1 MRRVLVALLCASTA
15 VAAPEKKD
23 KPIDAKANAGKL
35 DVWKDDLGQ
44 FYVVPTDDSQSLNDA
59 SAWVFFGDG
68 KTMYQQRII
77 GSGTSNHHFEFTIWS
92 PRVNTLSHA
101 ELSFTKDNRLQVE
114 CGVKDKRTLTQLK
127 ADEAKAL
134 FAKATF
140 LPPLWQRESRLLAR
154 DDDGVYYFV
163 DQLGADY
170 GGKGYR
176 VFVGQKG
183 QMKEVAMTNVVE
195 DSGGSIYATKSGNLK
210 IVSKTTDE
218 AYWIKNGKKVEL
230 TILEPVDNRYLIY
243 RGLGIYG
250 NLGTVCEDL

>member
-1 MRRVLVALLCASTA
+1 MRRVLVALLCTSSAF
-15 VAAPEKKD
+15 AAPEKKD
-23 KPIDAKANAGKL
+23 KTIDAKANAAKL

-44 FYVVPTDDSQSLNDA
+44 FYVVPTDTAMSLSDA
-59 SAWVFFGDG
+59 ADWVFFGDG
-68 KTMYQQRII
+68 KNMYRQRII
-77 GSGTSNHHFEFTIWS
+77 GSGQDKGKFEWTLWS
-92 PRVNTLSHA
+92 PRVNTVSHA
-101 ELSFTKDNRLQVE
+101 TLATGKDEHLVLE
-114 CGVKDKRTLTQLK
+114 CGDKDRRTLTQLK

-140 LPPLWQRESRLLAR
+140 YPAFWQRQARLLAR
-154 DDDGVYYFV
+154 DDDGIYYFV

-210 IVSKTTDE
+210 IVSKTTE
-218 AYWIKNGKKVEL
+218 EGYWIKNGKKVEL
-230 TILEPVDNRYLIY
+230 TILEPGDNRYLIY